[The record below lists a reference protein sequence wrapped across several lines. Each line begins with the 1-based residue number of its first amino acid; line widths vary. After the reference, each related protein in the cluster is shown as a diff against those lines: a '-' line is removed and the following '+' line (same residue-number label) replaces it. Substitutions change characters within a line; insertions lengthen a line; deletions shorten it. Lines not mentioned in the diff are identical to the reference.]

1 MKRTTILE
9 TRRVYRI
16 DDQGTALVDK
26 DNPEFTMRIS
36 DIPLGT
42 EFSTHGST
50 PVLREE
56 FDIRHAC
63 QLTLCFG
70 ERGEAYFSRENGQHL
85 ELFDCKDLR
94 LKVTELPYAGH

>member
-1 MKRTTILE
+1 MKRTTKLE

-16 DDQGTALVDK
+16 DEHGTALVDK
-26 DNPEFTMRIS
+26 DDPELTLRIS

-50 PVLREE
+50 PVLREQ

-63 QLTLCFG
+63 HLVLSFG
-70 ERGEAYFSRENGQHL
+70 ERGEPYFARENGEHL